1 VKIQRYTEGTRVVI
15 RGDRL
20 PLDAAL
26 VGRTGTVVQ
35 HDRSHADWY
44 SVQLDGESEFMRF
57 SEAELQP
64 EKS

>member
-1 VKIQRYTEGTRVVI
+1 MI

-26 VGRTGTVVQ
+26 MGRTGTVVQ
-35 HDRSHADWY
+35 HDRRHADWY
-44 SVQLDGESEFMRF
+44 SVQLDGESEFLRF